1 MQWEPLGTTSQYK
14 QLVLITLAKI
24 ACYLI
29 TWASFHPEKHITALC
44 FHPSCSHRLHPSSLA
59 GFRVAPCISLE
70 KRSRFGQGRRKGCHL
85 TGIPAA
91 CVCLHVHLLA
101 CPLHGVHPL
110 ASDARL
116 LIAAM
121 PCNLGPLF
129 HPCPG
134 DGVTYF
140 MPRQGSSH
148 LSSELPRLAEM
159 W

>member
-44 FHPSCSHRLHPSSLA
+44 FHPSCSHRLHPSSFA

-70 KRSRFGQGRRKGCHL
+70 KKQVWAGKKEGMAFNGNPR
-85 TGIPAA
+85 T
-91 CVCLHVHLLA
+91 VCLPSRASPCL
-101 CPLHGVHPL
+101 PPSWGTFP

-134 DGVTYF
+134 DRVTYF

-148 LSSELPRLAEM
+148 LSSELPRLADM